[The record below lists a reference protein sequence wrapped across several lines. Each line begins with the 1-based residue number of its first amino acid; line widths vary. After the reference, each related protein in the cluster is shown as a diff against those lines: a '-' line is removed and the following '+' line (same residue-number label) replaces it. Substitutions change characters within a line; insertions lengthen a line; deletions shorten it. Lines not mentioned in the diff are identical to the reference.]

1 MSMVFVAAAVILSA
15 ATLALLLRPLL
26 RAPRRDAPSRAEFD
40 VRLYRDQLVEVE
52 RDAARG
58 LLAPAEA
65 EAARTEVKRRLLAA
79 ADAAGGGPAQGAG
92 LPPVHRRWPL
102 ALALAVA
109 LPAASALLYIELGE
123 PGSPDQP
130 IAERRMREMLAG
142 GTTTEQAASLE
153 QATQQLEKRLEGRP
167 DELGGWFLLGRSY
180 LSLQRFPDAVRA
192 LARARALAPE
202 DPDVVGAYAEAALA
216 AAGGQVDATS
226 REALAKLLALDP
238 ASPKA
243 RFLLALDKAQQG
255 DLAAA
260 MQGWVDLAA
269 ISAPDAPW
277 LPMVR
282 EYLDQAGA
290 QSGIDPTTLQP
301 SPEALALAAAQRE
314 PAPASGG
321 TAGQGAPLVPAAGGA
336 GPNAADVAA
345 AREMSPGDREQMI
358 RGMVDRLAARLQ
370 EQPDDIDGWRR
381 LARAWEVLGEPEKAA
396 EARARVAALEQ
407 R

>member
-1 MSMVFVAAAVILSA
+1 MNTLFVVTALILCLG
-15 ATLALLLRPLL
+15 TVTLLLLPLL
-26 RAPRRDAPSRAEFD
+26 RSSRREMPGRAAFD
-40 VRLYRDQLVEVE
+40 VRLYKDQLAEVD

-65 EAARTEVKRRLLAA
+65 EAARTEVKRRLLTA
-79 ADAAGGGPAQGAG
+79 ADAAGRPAASAAPG
-92 LPPVHRRWPL
+92 HRRWPL
-102 ALALAVA
+102 ALALAA
-109 LPAASALLYIELGE
+109 LLPAAAALLYIELGA
-123 PGSPDQP
+123 PDIPDQP

-142 GTTTEQAASLE
+142 GTTAEQAASLE
-153 QATQQLEKRLEGRP
+153 QATQQLEKRLETRP
-167 DELGGWFLLGRSY
+167 NELGAWFLLGRSY

-202 DPDVVGAYAEAALA
+202 DADVVGAYAEAALA

-226 REALAKLLALDP
+226 REALTKLLALDP

-243 RFLLALDKAQQG
+243 RFLLALDRAQQG
-255 DLAAA
+255 DLPAA
-260 MQGWVDLAA
+260 MQGWVDLLA
-269 ISAPDAPW
+269 ISAPEAPW
-277 LPMVR
+277 LPMVH
-282 EYLDQAGA
+282 EYLAQAGA
-290 QSGIDPTTLQP
+290 QSGVDPATLQP
-301 SPEALALAAAQRE
+301 SPEALALATAQRQAAPGDGAGPGGT
-314 PAPASGG
+314 PAPE
-321 TAGQGAPLVPAAGGA
+321 AGGA

-345 AREMSPGDREQMI
+345 AREMSPQDRAQMI

-370 EQPDDIDGWRR
+370 ENPDDIDGWRR